1 MFAISRR
8 IPIGSAPWCSSMP
21 ALGTVAVTAASRVIG
36 SVAAIQG
43 VAPSRRPYAFH
54 WCCMFVI
61 ASEACWWVTAA
72 HGGVACVCGKLEM

>member
-1 MFAISRR
+1 MKAVARADGGLAAVS
-8 IPIGSAPWCSSMP
+8 SA
-21 ALGTVAVTAASRVIG
+21 AAVAAASRVIG

-54 WCCMFVI
+54 WCCMLVI

-72 HGGVACVCGKLEM
+72 HGGDACVCGKLEM